1 MSLMEYIYQYRST
14 VLDVLIEIHL
24 CREVPDFDVGRQTM
38 DSNLL

>member
-24 CREVPDFDVGRQTM
+24 GREVSDFHVGRQTM